1 MGVFLMGR
9 LQAARLA
16 LHVAAS
22 GAVRKCSYPV
32 TFLGG
37 THLTRAKTSAKSVSE
52 SVLMT
57 SSSFC
62 SWGEVNT
69 RRVHIVWPLQMSTL
83 ERSQFYPGKKK
94 KVLNLERSDSSLLLF
109 YFLYQFLSYSSTAA
123 GGLDSIISGG
133 PFQPLQFY
141 DSPH

>member
-37 THLTRAKTSAKSVSE
+37 THLTRAKTSAKSVSG

-94 KVLNLERSDSSLLLF
+94 KGPESGTQRFESFTVLFFIQIPVL
-109 YFLYQFLSYSSTAA
+109 
-123 GGLDSIISGG
+123 
-133 PFQPLQFY
+133 
-141 DSPH
+141 